1 MIIKFLI
8 SFVSILTQLL
18 FWAVFISVLM
28 SWFARGKSRLGEML
42 DRIVNPLLS
51 PFRWARIGML
61 DFSPILLLILLDVVR
76 SVAIQFLVRYISG

>member
-28 SWFARGKSRLGEML
+28 SWFAQGKSKLGLML
-42 DRIVNPLLS
+42 DQIVNPLLR
-51 PFRWARIGML
+51 PFRWARIGMI

-76 SVAIQFLVRYISG
+76 GVAIGLLMKLV